1 MKFQGTYLIIFAF
14 AIAAYYI
21 YLGIKILGKKVFVE
35 KSSIT
40 DYITVLILAPLLI
53 NTFIVFIRDK
63 FYVYKAAWIFVI
75 IIFAVTA
82 FYVTSVILGLSSVEL
97 DIYNASE
104 EETENVLEEI
114 LKKKDISFSRNDDRY
129 LLNADNETEKAA
141 EAKIN
146 KYKLPQFVKLVVK
159 NYKYINNYT
168 EFFKEFKD
176 TLLSKEKLEQADKK
190 SYLFYFSGAAALIIL
205 GVTAIVIN
213 AGHLWI

>member
-21 YLGIKILGKKVFVE
+21 YLGIKILGKKISVE
-35 KSSIT
+35 RSSIT
-40 DYITVLILAPLLI
+40 DYITVLILVPLFI
-53 NTFIVFIRDK
+53 NTLIVFIKDE
-63 FYVYKAAWIFVI
+63 FFVYKAAWIFVI
-75 IIFAVTA
+75 IIFVVTA
-82 FYVTSVILGLSSVEL
+82 FYVTSVILGLSSEEL

-104 EETENVLEEI
+104 EETGNVLEEV
-114 LKKKDISFSRNDDRY
+114 LKKMNISFSLKDGKY
-129 LLNADNETEKAA
+129 LLNADSETGKTA
-141 EAKIN
+141 EAEIN
-146 KYKLPQFVKLVVK
+146 KYKIPQFVKLVVK
-159 NYKYINNYT
+159 NYKNINSYN